1 MRIVKSNTRPNLL
14 KKLQGKLL
22 VNVLVKELLDDSFE
36 YVQLVLSPSSSVDVI
51 TKAIEDV
58 YLSKIKEMNMNCLD
72 SIRAKMAGVEKD
84 YDDAVI
90 IDVEFDSA
98 LLWAELNL
106 IIQEL
111 GSVE

>member
-1 MRIVKSNTRPNLL
+1 
-14 KKLQGKLL
+14 
-22 VNVLVKELLDDSFE
+22 
-36 YVQLVLSPSSSVDVI
+36 
-51 TKAIEDV
+51 
-58 YLSKIKEMNMNCLD
+58 MNCLD

-111 GSVE
+111 GNVE

>member
-1 MRIVKSNTRPNLL
+1 
-14 KKLQGKLL
+14 
-22 VNVLVKELLDDSFE
+22 
-36 YVQLVLSPSSSVDVI
+36 
-51 TKAIEDV
+51 
-58 YLSKIKEMNMNCLD
+58 MNCLD

-106 IIQEL
+106 TIQEL

>member
-14 KKLQGKLL
+14 QKLQGKLL
-22 VNVLVKELLDDSFE
+22 VNVLIKELLDDSFE
-36 YVQLVLSPSSSVDVI
+36 YVQLILSPNSSVD
-51 TKAIEDV
+51 AIIEAVEKV
-58 YLSKIKEMNMNCLD
+58 YTERIKEMNMNCLD